1 VADALLQVSDLAVRY
16 GPIRAVDGVELSIRP
31 GEVVGLIGPNGAG
44 KSSLLLG
51 VTGVVKP
58 DRGDVL
64 FDGRSILGVATEQV
78 VRRGIGLVPEGRHVF
93 PEFTVRENLRLGAL
107 GRSTPDAL
115 TDDLAWVEELFPVVA
130 ERREDLAGVLSGG
143 QQQML
148 VIARALLSRPR
159 VLLLDE
165 PSLGLAPS
173 VVANVFG
180 ALADIRDRGVAI
192 LLVEQRAQLAV
203 EFADRTHV
211 MRNGRFVMTLGPG
224 EEMDVDA
231 MASAY
236 FGS

>member
-1 VADALLQVSDLAVRY
+1 VADALLQISDLLVRY
-16 GPIRAVDGVELSIRP
+16 GPVRAVDGVELSIGA

-44 KSSLLLG
+44 KSSLLFG

-58 DRGDVL
+58 DRGDV
-64 FDGRSILGVATEQV
+64 FYDGDSILGVPTEQI
-78 VRRGIGLVPEGRHVF
+78 VRRGIALVPEGRHVF
-93 PEFTVRENLRLGAL
+93 PEFTVRDNLRLGAL
-107 GRSTPDAL
+107 GRPTPDSLA
-115 TDDLAWVEELFPVVA
+115 DDMAWVEELFPVVA

-173 VVANVFG
+173 VVADVFG
-180 ALADIRDRGVAI
+180 ALAEVRDRGVAI

-211 MRNGRFVMTLGPG
+211 MRNGRFVMTLGPN